1 MSCSSAATCETR
13 MALRYNILY
22 QINAPTVYIWPGLF
36 SWIHEIPYRICEAQ
50 RLVRLELGCICRDRH
65 GKPSL
70 I

>member
-1 MSCSSAATCETR
+1 MSCGSAATCETR
-13 MALRYNILY
+13 IALSYSILLLA
-22 QINAPTVYIWPGLF
+22 NTPTVYIWPGLF
-36 SWIHEIPYRICEAQ
+36 SWIREIPYRICEAQ